1 MRMSSS
7 DYREP
12 TDDELWAQPPVT
24 SDASAAP
31 GGLAPTQQPKPP
43 ASKPPASQPPAP
55 QQQTDWSVF
64 ILAIVSLTLGVPLT
78 AISSNAGGMAGL
90 LVAWVSIV
98 LINVVYAL
106 SRRRK

>member
-31 GGLAPTQQPKPP
+31 RGLAPTPQPKPP
-43 ASKPPASQPPAP
+43 GSQPPAP

-64 ILAIVSLTLGVPLT
+64 ILAIVSLTLGIPLT